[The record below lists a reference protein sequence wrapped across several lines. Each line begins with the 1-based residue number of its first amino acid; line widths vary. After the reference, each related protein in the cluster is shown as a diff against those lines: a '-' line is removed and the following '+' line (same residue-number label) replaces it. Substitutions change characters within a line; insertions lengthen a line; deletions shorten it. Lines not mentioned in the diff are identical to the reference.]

1 MKQNIYLILVLLIAV
16 LILELQLA
24 SKYVLRA
31 DNIVMVLKLS
41 GTLWCRKAERK
52 NQKLQQDARC
62 SLPQNI
68 VILRM
73 ECAALV
79 QMHFLRLQYARHQ
92 NNIHLN
98 SVLHRMYSCSFSDR
112 CPLSLMPYYSTA
124 WGSSVFMFK
133 RDFPSS
139 FGEVLLTLHKLC
151 DIRWWE
157 TAIKKMLHMFRM
169 CMPACEDGGLL
180 KLILW
185 GVWHSVPSL
194 GFHLSH
200 TLTPRSV
207 LEKARQ
213 WETIIKPSWEGWYS
227 TVSVGGWVG
236 VCLTLLLLSEMQYPV
251 RAMSRW
257 LC

>member
-1 MKQNIYLILVLLIAV
+1 MPHYFAWDVEKQ
-16 LILELQLA
+16 
-24 SKYVLRA
+24 KGR
-31 DNIVMVLKLS
+31 
-41 GTLWCRKAERK
+41 TK
-52 NQKLQQDARC
+52 NCNKMQDVHFHRTEF
-62 SLPQNI
+62 I
-68 VILRM
+68 VILQM
-73 ECAALV
+73 ECASLV

-92 NNIHLN
+92 YNIHLN
-98 SVLHRMYSCSFSDR
+98 SVLHRMYSWSFSDR

-157 TAIKKMLHMFRM
+157 TAIKKMLHMFHM

-194 GFHLSH
+194 CFHLSH
-200 TLTPRSV
+200 TLTLRSV

-227 TVSVGGWVG
+227 TVCLWVDGWG
-236 VCLTLLLLSEMQYPV
+236 VLDNFIVV
-251 RAMSRW
+251 RNAISCQSRVQVV
-257 LC
+257 